1 MGGRA
6 SNGSVLECALSRAC
20 ARKRARL
27 RSEKR
32 GGRGSGGGRGRMRRR
47 RGVVRSATTE
57 SRHHCGI
64 SRRKHVPSS
73 RACLGML
80 APSSSRLRRRERD
93 PRAAQCGG
101 GVSGLPTFFFADRVR
116 RQAPSHSIRRTSTFE
131 TTTERRYLFLAPG
144 SSLERTQRTRQH
156 PRPSPAPLLPR
167 AVRGRRRA
175 A

>member
-6 SNGSVLECALSRAC
+6 SNGSALECALSRASRRD
-20 ARKRARL
+20 ARHARL
-27 RSEKR
+27 RSKKR
-32 GGRGSGGGRGRMRRR
+32 GGRGRGGGRGRMRRR

-101 GVSGLPTFFFADRVR
+101 GVSGLPTFFFR
-116 RQAPSHSIRRTSTFE
+116 RQSQASGPAPHFDVTSRR
-131 TTTERRYLFLAPG
+131 TERRYLFLAPG